1 MKRFFAIALAVVLSL
16 SACLTASAQ
25 SQTYDKGGVTNA
37 TGYPI
42 TSEPIELNAVWIYN
56 AAQDISKMTSVLDW
70 IEKET
75 NIRINLQIV
84 TEADQIA
91 LMFASGDYPD
101 FALNIGSTMLQ
112 RSNAVDAGDLVE
124 LDGLIDQFAPTWKAF
139 FETEKLTNDMTL
151 INGKRYTLP
160 WCNFAAYDRKLR
172 DCWIINENWVKELGL
187 TLPTTMA
194 EYETYLQAVKDHAGT
209 GTIPE
214 SVIPLYFMFGNW
226 VGGEFNIYSQFGVY
240 TSNSDFLIVEDGKVQ
255 FQAINPDIKE
265 PLKWMQQMYAKGL
278 IGAECFTDDWATY
291 LTRRQS
297 NPHTLGSH
305 FAYSIYV
312 DGLTCFGPLDTGNGK
327 TALLNSQSN
336 TPNMPHAFMMFVN
349 NEYPVATMRLC
360 EFIVE
365 NPENMTNATV
375 GLQGEMWEYDADG
388 KRAQTKVAYAEDTK
402 AISGFWNQFVGILD
416 SKYYENL
423 AITDYIDGA
432 VRARQ
437 YFEKYDGKTV
447 PQALNFV
454 GGTLDVD
461 KEALKSQYATDIKNL
476 QKETFAR
483 WITTNADIDAEWDA
497 YVSQM
502 QAYKVEDW
510 LALQQEAY
518 DMIH

>member
-1 MKRFFAIALAVVLSL
+1 MAITLALSL
-16 SACLTASAQ
+16 ITAVSAESK
-25 SQTYDKGGVTNA
+25 TYDKDGVTNA

-42 TSEPIELNAVWIYN
+42 TKEPIELNAVWLYN
-56 AAQDISKMTSVLDW
+56 AAQDISKMSSVLDW

-75 NIRINLQIV
+75 NIRIKV
-84 TEADQIA
+84 KVFTEADQVA

-101 FALNIGSTMLQ
+101 FALNIGSTPLQ

-124 LDGLIDQFAPTWKAF
+124 LNDLIDQFAPTWKAF
-139 FETEKLTNDMTL
+139 LEKETLTNDMTL
-151 INGKRYTLP
+151 ISSKRYTLP

-172 DCWIINENWVKELGL
+172 DCWIINESWVKELGL
-187 TLPTTMA
+187 AVPATMA
-194 EYETYLQAVKDHAGT
+194 EYETYLQAVKDHAGK

-214 SVIPLYFMFGNW
+214 SAIPLYFMFGNW
-226 VGGEFNIYSQFGVY
+226 VGGEYNIYAQFGVY
-240 TSNSDFLIVEDGKVQ
+240 TSSADFLIVQDGKVQ
-255 FQAINPDIKE
+255 YQAVNPDIKE
-265 PLKWMQQMYAKGL
+265 PLKWMQSMYTRGL

-312 DGLTCFGPLDTGNGK
+312 DGLTCFGPLDSGNGK
-327 TALLNSQSN
+327 ASMLVSQSN
-336 TPNMPHAFMMFVN
+336 TPNNPHAFMMFAN
-349 NEYPVATMRLC
+349 NEYPAATMRLC

-365 NPENMTNATV
+365 NAENMTNATV
-375 GLQGEMWEYDADG
+375 GLKGEMWDYDADG
-388 KRAQTKVAYAEDTK
+388 KRAQTKIAFAEDTK
-402 AISGFWNQFVGILD
+402 AACGFWNQFVGILD
-416 SKYYENL
+416 SSYYEKL

-447 PQALNFV
+447 PQEMNFV
-454 GGTLDVD
+454 GGTLDTD
-461 KEALKSQYATDIKNL
+461 KEALRSQYATDIKNF

-497 YVSQM
+497 YVTQLQS
-502 QAYKVEDW
+502 YKLDDW

-518 DMIH
+518 DLVH